1 MFDFRLKVFYT
12 VARRLNF
19 TKAAEELAIS
29 QPAVSKHIKELESQF
44 NLVLFDRRGNK
55 VFLSPAGE
63 VLLKHTEAMQEIYRQ
78 MEFDLNQINQTNKG
92 VLHVGSSTSITQYIL
107 PPLLARF
114 HRIHQEVKVEL
125 VNGNTEQIEQALLD
139 KKIQM
144 GVIEG
149 KSKRREIHYTPFL
162 EDEIVLVCS
171 SRHALA
177 KKEEIKPE
185 DLKDIPFLIREPG
198 SGTLEVTA
206 DALRNKGIRLSDL
219 KVEMQ
224 LGSTEAIKSYLQHSE
239 CVAFLSLHTVLEELE
254 SRTLKIIEIK
264 ELSIRRNFYFITPQ
278 GQEGGLP
285 SLLMRFLIRNRI
297 KRDVL
302 GRILN

>member
-44 NLVLFDRRGNK
+44 NLVLFDRRGNR
-55 VFLSPAGE
+55 VFLSSAGE

-114 HRIHQEVKVEL
+114 HRIHQDVKVEL

-171 SRHALA
+171 SKHTLA
-177 KKEEIKPE
+177 KKEEIKSQ
-185 DLKDIPFLIREPG
+185 DLKNMPFLIREPG

-206 DALRNKGIRLSDL
+206 DALKAIGIRLSDL

-239 CVAFLSLHTVLEELE
+239 CVAFLSLHTILEELE
-254 SRTLKIIEIK
+254 SGTLKIIDIK
-264 ELSIRRNFYFITPQ
+264 RLSIRRNFYFITPQ

-285 SLLMRFLIRNRI
+285 SLLIRFLVRNHA
-297 KRDVL
+297 L
-302 GRILN
+302 